1 MATPAEAQTAPFGTW
16 DSPITA
22 ATLTSKGISFSG
34 IAAAVRPLLLYI
46 LLRPN

>member
-1 MATPAEAQTAPFGTW
+1 MASSAESQTAPFGTW

-22 ATLTSKGISFSG
+22 ATLTSKGISFAG
-34 IAAAVRPLLLYI
+34 IAATVRPLSLYI